1 MMTSFR
7 RLHVF
12 LLVPGLKL
20 IFRDCIKARSII
32 DSLTL
37 QNCICDFIVAK
48 HLNISVLERW
58 NSRMGILYTGSHL
71 IFSWQYVRKS
81 FRNALLIK
89 KLNCA
94 FIALCE
100 ETIFD
105 LIYGCSDR
113 KERKEE
119 EREELVG
126 GGGWKT

>member
-1 MMTSFR
+1 
-7 RLHVF
+7 
-12 LLVPGLKL
+12 
-20 IFRDCIKARSII
+20 
-32 DSLTL
+32 
-37 QNCICDFIVAK
+37 
-48 HLNISVLERW
+48 
-58 NSRMGILYTGSHL
+58 MGILYIGSHL

-113 KERKEE
+113 KEREEE

-126 GGGWKT
+126 GGGGRHKIMSTETSERFFFFTDRTTCWLEYKHSW